1 MAAKAKQIE
10 AGFFQYAMHLLDNY
24 GGFVGLAVVLGAVFC
39 LAFSK

>member
-10 AGFFQYAMHLLDNY
+10 VSLFQRAMHLLDNY
-24 GGFVGLAVVLGAVFC
+24 GGFVGLAVVLIAVFC

>member
-10 AGFFQYAMHLLDNY
+10 VGFFQFALQLLDNY
-24 GGFVGLAVVLGAVFC
+24 GGFVGLVVVLGAVFC